1 MGESS
6 LPLVRE
12 VEVET
17 LYDEQWWRG
26 RGFEEGG
33 LCGWDLWGLG
43 GGFGAE

>member
-6 LPLVRE
+6 LPLARE

-17 LYDEQWWRG
+17 LYDEQWRG
-26 RGFEEGG
+26 RGIEEGG